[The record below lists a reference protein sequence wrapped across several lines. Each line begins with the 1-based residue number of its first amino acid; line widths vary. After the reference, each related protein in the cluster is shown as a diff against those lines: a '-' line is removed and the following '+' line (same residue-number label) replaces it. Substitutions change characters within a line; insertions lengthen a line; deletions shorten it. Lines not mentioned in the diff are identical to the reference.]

1 MHLIYG
7 VFYGKRK
14 IVSNINANM
23 TPSFQPQA
31 ALLGIQ
37 PEKQY
42 TRCGCFRFVIFNLFR
57 ICLKCV

>member
-23 TPSFQPQA
+23 TPSFQPQV

-42 TRCGCFRFVIFNLFR
+42 SLWMFSFCDI
-57 ICLKCV
+57 